1 MLKSFAALVSISCLM
16 LSCAAPSKTSAPQAS
31 ASGAASG
38 VSAVDAAPHDDSAAW
53 DTVWVPPPTGSLLGG
68 GYVRVP
74 KKVTGTDENALLG
87 NINLLNAAAGSR
99 DERPFV
105 VSAVSR
111 VTGVSEHDLLAQQDM
126 LRLRFGELC
135 AINAIARG
143 NTSKAHEIALLRA
156 KGQSW
161 TQVAQSNGV
170 SLATVV
176 QTTRNASDLTANSFT
191 NSAERQKGAQ
201 KKLQQMGVRP
211 LSPPGGD

>member
-1 MLKSFAALVSISCLM
+1 MLKSFVALISISGFVV
-16 LSCAAPSKTSAPQAS
+16 SCAAPQKASAPQAS
-31 ASGAASG
+31 AGGAASG
-38 VSAVDAAPHDDSAAW
+38 VSSVDAAPNDDSAAW

-74 KKVTGTDENALLG
+74 KKVTGTDEKALVG

-161 TQVAQSNGV
+161 TQVAQSHGV

-176 QTTRNASDLTANSFT
+176 QTTRNASDLTANSFS